1 MADADDLAEIIT
13 GTPGSRSR
21 AKTRIRW
28 GINLAWFMGGIGVA
42 GFVAG
47 AWWTDFRRDMS
58 TVRTQL
64 DAISVTL
71 NATLPPVAVKVAE
84 HDIRIGNLEKT
95 ISQCCPAGRT
105 LGSLPCLMPPGAI
118 ARR

>member
-13 GTPGSRSR
+13 GMPDSRNR

-47 AWWTDFRRDMS
+47 VWWTDFRRDMS

-71 NATLPPVAVKVAE
+71 SVTLQPVAVKVAE
-84 HDIRIGNLEKT
+84 HEIRIGNLERT
-95 ISQCCPAGRT
+95 INQCCPAGRT
-105 LGSLPCLMPPGAI
+105 SGLLPCLVPPGAI